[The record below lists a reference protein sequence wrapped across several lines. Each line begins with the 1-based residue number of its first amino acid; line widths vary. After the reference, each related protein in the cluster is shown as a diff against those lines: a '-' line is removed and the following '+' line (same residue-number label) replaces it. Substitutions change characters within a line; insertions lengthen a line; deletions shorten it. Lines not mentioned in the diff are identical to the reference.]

1 MGIGTP
7 LNSSGQKAD
16 LRNAIRSGEI
26 CVFYQP
32 QVHAATGKIAS
43 VECLARWRHPERGL
57 LTPGMFLTEFEHDE
71 EIMNELCDAVL
82 RTACRDALAWSDIG
96 IAVNLSPNQFR
107 FQDLGER
114 ITSIARESGLP
125 LKRLELAI
133 LETFYFEEPGRMRD
147 VLSRWREQGL
157 HIALDDFGTGYA
169 SLSALLD
176 LPLDKLKIDASFVQK
191 CEDVKSASI
200 IHAIVAVARAIGL
213 KVTAE
218 GVETEAQKNFLR
230 IAGCHFLQGY
240 LFSPPVPACDIT
252 KMLSAPEAR
261 ARGI

>member
-1 MGIGTP
+1 LGIGTP

-107 FQDLGER
+107 F
-114 ITSIARESGLP
+114 
-125 LKRLELAI
+125 LELAI